1 MQPLT
6 DPKPVMMRRRI
17 VGATSAALLVG
28 PGCGGDSE
36 EGSAQQ
42 RADRKPEAAPLNL
55 PAASTSKPL
64 VAWVLS
70 SGGPRGFVHV
80 GVLKGLTALGL
91 APDFIVGASAGALVG
106 TLWAAGLPMRLLEER
121 ALGLQPWD
129 VLRPN
134 IQRGSWFS
142 GGGLAS
148 LINEALEGRLL
159 QDLPIPIACVAL
171 RLDDSEV
178 VAFTRGDAGLA
189 VQASSAIVGQLAPV
203 RIGAAAYVDA
213 DQEHPLPVRLA
224 RRLGADRVLAVD
236 ASAHENRAPPSAE
249 RYREADRRKRAITQP
264 DARLAEVLIHPDT
277 GYWTGWSRAYR
288 ERLIAQGEAAVMAQ
302 EAVLLRL
309 HERKAR

>member
-1 MQPLT
+1 M
-6 DPKPVMMRRRI
+6 
-17 VGATSAALLVG
+17 LLG
-28 PGCGGDSE
+28 GGCGG
-36 EGSAQQ
+36 G
-42 RADRKPEAAPLNL
+42 ADDDVLGQHSDRLPEAAPLNL
-55 PAASTSKPL
+55 PAASRKKRRL
-64 VAWVLS
+64 AWVLS

-80 GVLKGLTALGL
+80 GVLRGLTTLGL

-106 TLWAAGLPMRLLEER
+106 TLWAAGIRMQQLEDR

-129 VLRPN
+129 VLRPSL
-134 IQRGSWFS
+134 QGGSWFS

-148 LINEALEGRLL
+148 LINGALEGRLL

-171 RLDDSEV
+171 RLDDREV

-236 ASAHENRAPPSAE
+236 ASAHEDGAPISAQ
-249 RYREADRRKRAITQP
+249 RYRDADLRKRAITQP
-264 DARLAEVLIHPDT
+264 DARLADVLLHPDT

-288 ERLIAQGEAAVMAQ
+288 ERLIAQGEAAVKAQ
-302 EAVLLRL
+302 SVELIKL
-309 HERKAR
+309 HDRSSP